1 MERLQ
6 EIEARKKEL
15 RELLE
20 DEEKEVNL
28 EEIQAEI
35 DRLDEE
41 VKEIKKKLAEDEAD
55 PEETPIEEAPAEE
68 ASEAEAEKAEKS
80 EEENKDEAEKE
91 ARRMIAKELNKRGI
105 EANIIKEEIKMN
117 ERKYD
122 VSSKEYRSAWAKTL
136 MGVELNEEE
145 KRAIGDAVGT
155 TATTFVKAD
164 GSHNGINNL
173 GLLIPT
179 SVREEFLEVMEEE
192 SPIFRD
198 IRKLQVAGNV
208 DLPFLDSADDAEWY
222 AETTDTKNEGQ
233 EYKTIKLTGNEL
245 AKDVVITWKAEAM
258 TVDGFVNFIL
268 DELRNKMGKALIN
281 AIIYGTG
288 SGQPTGITH
297 GLTAVTEGADPIAT
311 IVNTYKELGASF
323 RAGAKAYIST
333 DVNIDIVGYKD
344 PNGNYP
350 FLQGVSGTKLVAI
363 EVDPYLKNN
372 DIVVGNC
379 KNYVLNEVEP
389 LRVDR
394 EATVKGRKVTY
405 GGYAIY
411 DGAPRAGAFA
421 YGQFTEASV

>member
-1 MERLQ
+1 MSKE
-6 EIEARKKEL
+6 EIASRRKEL

-20 DEEKEVNL
+20 DETKEVNL
-28 EEIQAEI
+28 DEVKEEL
-35 DRLDEE
+35 DKLDEE
-41 VKEIKKKLAEDEAD
+41 EAKAEPEAEPEAEAPVAD
-55 PEETPIEEAPAEE
+55 PKQEEPAEE
-68 ASEAEAEKAEKS
+68 AK
-80 EEENKDEAEKE
+80 EEEAKDKAEKE

-105 EANIIKEEIKMN
+105 EASIIKEEIKMS

-155 TATTFVKAD
+155 TAKTFVEAD

-179 SVREEFLEVMEEE
+179 TVREEFLEVMEEE

-198 IRKLQVAGNV
+198 VRKLQVSGNV

-258 TVDGFVNFIL
+258 TVDGFINFIL

-288 SGQPTGITH
+288 SGQPTGIIH

-344 PNGNYP
+344 QNGNYP

-372 DIVVGNC
+372 DIIVGNC

-411 DGAPRAGAFA
+411 DGAPRTGAFA

>member
-1 MERLQ
+1 MSKE
-6 EIEARKKEL
+6 EIASRRKEL

-20 DEEKEVNL
+20 DETKEVNL
-28 EEIQAEI
+28 DEVKEEL
-35 DRLDEE
+35 DKLDEE
-41 VKEIKKKLAEDEAD
+41 EAKAEPEAEPEAEAPVAD
-55 PEETPIEEAPAEE
+55 PKQEEPAEE
-68 ASEAEAEKAEKS
+68 AK
-80 EEENKDEAEKE
+80 EEEAKDKAEKE

-105 EANIIKEEIKMN
+105 EASIIKEEIKMN

-155 TATTFVKAD
+155 TAKTFVEAD

-179 SVREEFLEVMEEE
+179 TVREEFLEVMEEE

-198 IRKLQVAGNV
+198 VRKLQVSGNV

-258 TVDGFVNFIL
+258 TVDGFINFIL

-344 PNGNYP
+344 QNGNYP

-372 DIVVGNC
+372 DIIVGNC

-411 DGAPRAGAFA
+411 DGAPRTGAFA

>member
-1 MERLQ
+1 MSKE
-6 EIEARKKEL
+6 EIASRRKEL

-20 DEEKEVNL
+20 DETKEVNL
-28 EEIQAEI
+28 EEVKEEL
-35 DRLDEE
+35 DKLDEE
-41 VKEIKKKLAEDEAD
+41 EAKAEEEAE
-55 PEETPIEEAPAEE
+55 PEAEAPAEVEEEAPAEAPAE
-68 ASEAEAEKAEKS
+68 TEAEATDTAER
-80 EEENKDEAEKE
+80 E

-145 KRAIGDAVGT
+145 KRAVGDAVGT
-155 TATTFVKAD
+155 TATTFVEAD
-164 GSHNGINNL
+164 GGHQGINNL

-179 SVREEFLEVMEEE
+179 SVREEFLESLAEE
-192 SPIFRD
+192 SPIFND
-198 IRKLQVAGNV
+198 VRKLQVAGNI
-208 DLPFLDSADDAEWY
+208 DLPFLDSADDASWY
-222 AETTDTKNEGQ
+222 AELADTANEGQ

-258 TVDGFVNFIL
+258 TVDGFINFIL
-268 DELRNKMGKALIN
+268 DELRNKMGKALIH

-297 GLTAVTEGADPIAT
+297 GVTPVTAGADPIAC
-311 IVNTYKELGASF
+311 IVNTYKDLGANF
-323 RAGAKAYIST
+323 RAGAKAYVST
-333 DVNIDIVGYKD
+333 NVNIEIVGYKD
-344 PNGNYP
+344 ENGNYP
-350 FLQGVSGTKLVAI
+350 FLQGLNSTKLVSI
-363 EVDPYLKNN
+363 EVDPYLQNN
-372 DIVVGNC
+372 DIIVGNC

-411 DGAPRAGAFA
+411 DGAPRTGAFA
-421 YGQFTEASV
+421 YGKYTTASV

>member
-1 MERLQ
+1 MSKE
-6 EIEARKKEL
+6 EIASRRKEL

-20 DEEKEVNL
+20 DETKEVNL
-28 EEIQAEI
+28 EEVKEEL
-35 DRLDEE
+35 DKLDEE
-41 VKEIKKKLAEDEAD
+41 EEKAEPEAEPEAEAPVAD
-55 PEETPIEEAPAEE
+55 PEPAKEEAEPEE
-68 ASEAEAEKAEKS
+68 AT
-80 EEENKDEAEKE
+80 EEEAKDEAEKE

-105 EANIIKEEIKMN
+105 EASIIKEEIKMN

-145 KRAIGDAVGT
+145 KRAVGDAVGT

-164 GSHNGINNL
+164 GGHQGINNL

-179 SVREEFLEVMEEE
+179 SVREEFLESLAEE

-208 DLPFLDSADDAEWY
+208 DLPFLDSADDANWY
-222 AETTDTKNEGQ
+222 AELTDTANEGQ
-233 EYKTIKLTGNEL
+233 EFKSIKLTGNEL

-258 TVDGFVNFIL
+258 TVDGFINFIL
-268 DELRNKMGKALIN
+268 DELRNKMGKALIH

-288 SGQPTGITH
+288 SGQPTGITY
-297 GLTAVTEGADPIAT
+297 GLEAVTSGSDPIAT
-311 IVNTYKELGASF
+311 IVDTYKSLNASF

-333 DVNIDIVGYKD
+333 NVNIDIVGYKD
-344 PNGNYP
+344 LNGNYP
-350 FLQGVSGTKLVAI
+350 FLQGVGATKLVAI
-363 EVDPYLKNN
+363 EVDPYLANN

-379 KNYVLNEVEP
+379 RNYVLNEVEP

-411 DGAPRAGAFA
+411 DGAPRTGAFA
-421 YGQFTEASV
+421 YGQFTEASI

>member
-1 MERLQ
+1 MSKE
-6 EIEARKKEL
+6 EIASRRKEL

-20 DEEKEVNL
+20 DETKEVNL
-28 EEIQAEI
+28 DEVKEEL
-35 DRLDEE
+35 DKLDEE
-41 VKEIKKKLAEDEAD
+41 EAKAEPEAEPEAEAPVAD
-55 PEETPIEEAPAEE
+55 PKQEEPAEE
-68 ASEAEAEKAEKS
+68 AK
-80 EEENKDEAEKE
+80 EEEAKDEAEKE

-179 SVREEFLEVMEEE
+179 TVREEFLEVMEEE

-258 TVDGFVNFIL
+258 TVDGFINFIL

-288 SGQPTGITH
+288 NGQPTGITH

-350 FLQGVSGTKLVAI
+350 FLQGVNGTKLVAI

-411 DGAPRAGAFA
+411 DGAPRTGAFA